1 MAHSYTLTKEQY
13 DYLLPVFGNAAQGV
27 TKLLTRT
34 DRHIDKYYFIGTHE
48 DYLDALNR
56 CKYL

>member
-1 MAHSYTLTKEQY
+1 MDYSYTLTKKQH
-13 DYLLPVFGNAAQGV
+13 DYLLPVFGIAAQGA
-27 TKLLTRT
+27 TKLLTRIE
-34 DRHIDKYYFIGTHE
+34 RKIDKYFFIGTHE